1 MERVTA
7 QVEKI
12 QSPVVEKYR
21 NKVVLFYSNDGFGY
35 MKKESTSIVPH
46 ESCVLNEDI
55 FDKIA
60 NKTAELLKGTSVR
73 ALFMRKSSDNS
84 QVMVC
89 PILRNEQDLTDFAS
103 KITDMFPQIKTVL
116 YAVNDDVTLLS
127 KYCVGWDVEFG
138 LKKTVIPT
146 FEL

>member
-1 MERVTA
+1 
-7 QVEKI
+7 
-12 QSPVVEKYR
+12 
-21 NKVVLFYSNDGFGY
+21 

-46 ESCVLNEDI
+46 ENCVLNEDI

-60 NKTAELLKGTSVR
+60 NKTAELLKGTSIR

-89 PILRNEQDLTDFAS
+89 PILRNEQNLTDFAS

-116 YAVNDDVTLLS
+116 YAVNDDVTLLLE
-127 KYCVGWDVEFG
+127 KLTFKVICGDGVIYDTICG
-138 LKKTVIPT
+138 LKFRFLYHLQARRRQQKTRLIARAC
-146 FEL
+146 F